1 MIRSNAREVG
11 RARPSHTTYRIPQ
24 RFILRP
30 LRNLRE
36 ESALS
41 ELQFLK
47 SHWDSIGWD
56 RRDDGGRDRQGD

>member
-1 MIRSNAREVG
+1 MQEKQEGPGQATLS
-11 RARPSHTTYRIPQ
+11 IPQ

-30 LRNLRE
+30 MRNLRE
-36 ESALS
+36 ESAQS

-56 RRDDGGRDRQGD
+56 GRADSGRDRQGD